1 MIVPSQDHCDVLVIG
16 AGIAG
21 ICAAIAA
28 AKEGCA
34 VVLTS
39 STEIFSGSSFF
50 PGTWGLGL
58 IGPVDAADEDDLTAS
73 IARVGAGM
81 TTPVLVKTFV
91 HKINPAINALKARG
105 IRLRTA
111 EKSDEKEFIPCF
123 DHKRRNWNG
132 LEAARMRAVFQKE
145 LAEYG
150 VRLCPHH
157 EALELVQRSGRV
169 CGAVFAAKNRLLA
182 IRSKAVVLATGGYS
196 GLFQNCL
203 TTADVT
209 GTGHALALR
218 AGARLINMEFMQM
231 MPGFLSPAPKTVFNE
246 KTFRFATFRDAD
258 GNDIL
263 AHLPNRAALLAQR
276 STHGPF
282 TCAGADRAVDFAIA
296 RAEQSGGAYASYS
309 DEMKRNP
316 PEFIAAY
323 FDWLREKKGL
333 TPNDPVRIGM
343 YAHAAN
349 GGIVIDSDAATDVP
363 GLYACGEVTG
373 GMHGA
378 DRIGGLSSANGLV
391 FGEIA
396 GKSAATE
403 ARGTMAADDELLL
416 HAHSIPD
423 AHAIRSRLHSVMTE
437 NAMIAR
443 SAEGLTRAIRFCT
456 DALEEMER
464 NAPATAAADAAAA
477 LRLSAQLRTA
487 TAVLTAALLRRESR
501 GAHYRTDHPDTL
513 KSEEKRI
520 IVTETNGAIT
530 ARHESSEERMN
541 NMKNI

>member
-28 AKEGCA
+28 AKEGCT

-58 IGPVDAADEDDLTAS
+58 IGPVDAADEDDLAAS

-81 TTPVLVKTFV
+81 TTPALVKTFV

-157 EALELVQRSGRV
+157 EALELVQHSGRV
-169 CGAVFAAKNRLLA
+169 CGAVFAVKNRLLA

-231 MPGFLSPAPKTVFNE
+231 MPAFLSPAPKTVFNE

-263 AHLPNRAALLAQR
+263 AHLPNRAALLAHR

-282 TCAGADRAVDFAIA
+282 TAAGADRAVDFAIA
-296 RAEQSGGAYASYS
+296 RAEQSGGAYVSYS
-309 DEMKRNP
+309 DEMKQNP
-316 PEFIAAY
+316 PEFIATY
-323 FDWLREKKGL
+323 FDWLRENKGL
-333 TPNDPVRIGM
+333 TPDDPVRIGM

-349 GGIVIDSDAATDVP
+349 GGIVIGSDAATDVP
-363 GLYACGEVTG
+363 SLYACGEVTG

-403 ARGTMAADDELLL
+403 ARGTMAADDAILL

-423 AHAIRSRLHSVMTE
+423 AHAIRSRLRSLMTE

-443 SAEGLTRAIRFCT
+443 SADGLTRAIRFCT

-513 KSEEKRI
+513 KSEQKRI
-520 IVTETNGAIT
+520 IVTETNGTIT
-530 ARHESSEERMN
+530 ARHESSE
-541 NMKNI
+541 

>member
-58 IGPVDAADEDDLTAS
+58 IGPVDAADEDDLAAS

-81 TTPVLVKTFV
+81 TTPALVKTFV
-91 HKINPAINALKARG
+91 HKINPAINVLKARG

-157 EALELVQRSGRV
+157 EALELVQHSGRV
-169 CGAVFAAKNRLLA
+169 CGAVFAVKNRLLA

-218 AGARLINMEFMQM
+218 AGAR
-231 MPGFLSPAPKTVFNE
+231 PCGRRRAADCPDRRADVPAHLEAERVHGGLWLLRPKTVGSLRRVAVPAALADALAE
-246 KTFRFATFRDAD
+246 HLAAARPTRFVFESAPGLPVDPRAD
-258 GNDIL
+258 HR
-263 AHLPNRAALLAQR
+263 AWRAALAEEGLPAMSLHSAR
-276 STHGPF
+276 H
-282 TCAGADRAVDFAIA
+282 TCA
-296 RAEQSGGAYASYS
+296 
-309 DEMKRNP
+309 
-316 PEFIAAY
+316 
-323 FDWLREKKGL
+323 
-333 TPNDPVRIGM
+333 T
-343 YAHAAN
+343 
-349 GGIVIDSDAATDVP
+349 
-363 GLYACGEVTG
+363 
-373 GMHGA
+373 
-378 DRIGGLSSANGLV
+378 
-391 FGEIA
+391 
-396 GKSAATE
+396 
-403 ARGTMAADDELLL
+403 LLL
-416 HAHSIPD
+416 EAGVP
-423 AHAIRSRLHSVMTE
+423 
-437 NAMIAR
+437 
-443 SAEGLTRAIRFCT
+443 
-456 DALEEMER
+456 
-464 NAPATAAADAAAA
+464 
-477 LRLSAQLRTA
+477 LRTA
-487 TAVLTAALLRRESR
+487 QEILGQTQALT
-501 GAHYRTDHPDTL
+501 
-513 KSEEKRI
+513 
-520 IVTETNGAIT
+520 T
-530 ARHESSEERMN
+530 ARYQHPSLAAQASALDAVAGAMT
-541 NMKNI
+541 

>member
-1 MIVPSQDHCDVLVIG
+1 MINEEKTHMIVPSQDHCDVLVIG

-58 IGPVDAADEDDLTAS
+58 IGPVDAADEDDLAAS

-81 TTPVLVKTFV
+81 TTPALVKTFV
-91 HKINPAINALKARG
+91 HKINPSINALKACG

-145 LAEYG
+145 LSEYG
-150 VRLCPHH
+150 VRRCPHH

-282 TCAGADRAVDFAIA
+282 TSAGADRAVDFAIA
-296 RAEQSGGAYASYS
+296 RAEQSGGAYVSYS
-309 DEMKRNP
+309 DEMKQNP

-323 FDWLREKKGL
+323 FDWLREK
-333 TPNDPVRIGM
+333 
-343 YAHAAN
+343 
-349 GGIVIDSDAATDVP
+349 
-363 GLYACGEVTG
+363 
-373 GMHGA
+373 GA
-378 DRIGGLSSANGLV
+378 DPKRSRANRDVRPCSERRHRDRQRCRNGCPRPVCLRR
-391 FGEIA
+391 
-396 GKSAATE
+396 SDRRD
-403 ARGTMAADDELLL
+403 ARGGSDRRAVQCKRAGVRRDRGQ
-416 HAHSIPD
+416 
-423 AHAIRSRLHSVMTE
+423 IRRY
-437 NAMIAR
+437 
-443 SAEGLTRAIRFCT
+443 
-456 DALEEMER
+456 
-464 NAPATAAADAAAA
+464 
-477 LRLSAQLRTA
+477 
-487 TAVLTAALLRRESR
+487 R
-501 GAHYRTDHPDTL
+501 G
-513 KSEEKRI
+513 
-520 IVTETNGAIT
+520 G
-530 ARHESSEERMN
+530 RHDGCGR
-541 NMKNI
+541 